1 MAGSGE
7 LGSLTAAARSLWGKS
22 DYGEG
27 ECWLPLYV
35 HLADA
40 AGVAG
45 RLWDCWLPKVTRE
58 VVARAVGGEDGGDE
72 ALARSLLVFLAG
84 VHDVGKATPVFQA
97 KGVPFGWSDAR
108 GIAWKPERAGFVLN
122 RDLVGKRDPT
132 HPIAGELILEKYLA
146 RHGASDCGAS
156 GVRSLPSIVGAHHGN
171 FPARTRLHDG
181 SHDLLALGWGGE
193 GHEAWE
199 EAQDELV
206 GYAAWLAEIDDER
219 LGRLVRLRLDVAV
232 ESLLTG
238 MVIISDWLASDSDL
252 FPLLDVCDVDDGMD
266 AAMLRRRLERAWA
279 MAHIPAPWSEQRP
292 CVEPFGEFFCH
303 RFGLP
308 DGIEPRPIQKAA
320 EQVAW
325 DAKDPGLLVI
335 EAPMGEGKT
344 EAALVAAEL
353 LAYRRG
359 LGGVCVALP
368 TMATTDAM
376 FARVRRWLDRLPR
389 DGSLEEKDIYL
400 AHGKAG
406 MNEEFQGLVR
416 ESRRHRSLVGNARE
430 GDARGFESEG
440 ATVSAWMY
448 GRKKGMLSNFV
459 VCTVD
464 QVLMG
469 ALHMRHLSLRQLAL
483 ANKVVVVD
491 ECHAYDLYMR
501 QYLDVIL
508 QWLGYWR
515 VPTVLLSATL
525 PDGQRECMVE
535 AYLSGRRLSEKAS
548 VPGGEEQHHVTKI
561 PAYLRKKQGVAASA
575 GAAAPAKTSVP
586 HVGYP
591 QITYTDG
598 TKALCVGAEASSR
611 SVPVSLKLI
620 DDSVDALVELLRDRL
635 RDGGCA
641 GVICDTVGRAQEAER
656 ALAEVFGE
664 DVVTLDHSRFI
675 DLDRMSTEEVL
686 RSEFGPAASVEN
698 GRRPRMRIVVGTQV
712 LEQSLDIDFDLLVT
726 DVAPI
731 DLLLQRLGRT
741 HRHKRGEGECERP
754 KMLREACCYVRGVD
768 AIDGGR
774 PTFAKGVTNVYDVAT
789 LMESLSVLGMT
800 TERSGA
806 DILLPRDIPHLVRE
820 AYSDQ
825 VERIVPER
833 WGEAYLTAQR
843 DRKVRN
849 DAKVQRARTCLLQD
863 LAYAKKNDWTLVN
876 LADKM
881 SVGEDPRDSDRGNR
895 AVRDTQET
903 IEVLLVRK
911 LQDGEIALLPWVGN
925 GSVAAGSMLPTEC
938 EPSREESLLLA
949 ESAARLPI
957 AICPTDKL
965 DGCIEELERGC
976 VNYVRCW
983 QESPWLAGRLLL
995 PMEES
1000 EPGVY
1005 ECELLGKRLRYT
1017 RRGGLATV
1025 HEPNHLKQ

>member
-1 MAGSGE
+1 M
-7 LGSLTAAARSLWGKS
+7 LW
-22 DYGEG
+22 
-27 ECWLPLYV
+27 L
-35 HLADA
+35 
-40 AGVAG
+40 
-45 RLWDCWLPKVTRE
+45 
-58 VVARAVGGEDGGDE
+58 
-72 ALARSLLVFLAG
+72 
-84 VHDVGKATPVFQA
+84 
-97 KGVPFGWSDAR
+97 
-108 GIAWKPERAGFVLN
+108 
-122 RDLVGKRDPT
+122 
-132 HPIAGELILEKYLA
+132 
-146 RHGASDCGAS
+146 
-156 GVRSLPSIVGAHHGN
+156 
-171 FPARTRLHDG
+171 
-181 SHDLLALGWGGE
+181 
-193 GHEAWE
+193 
-199 EAQDELV
+199 
-206 GYAAWLAEIDDER
+206 DDER
-219 LGRLVRLRLDVAV
+219 LGRLARLKLDVAV

-238 MVIISDWLASDSDL
+238 IVIISDWLASDSDL

-266 AAMLRRRLERAWA
+266 AATLRRRLERAWA
-279 MAHIPAPWSEQRP
+279 KAHIPAPWSEQRP
-292 CVEPFGEFFCH
+292 CVEPFGEFFCK

-308 DGIEPRPIQKAA
+308 AGIEPRPIQRAA
-320 EQVAW
+320 KQVAW

-406 MNEEFQGLVR
+406 LNEEFQGLVR

-430 GDARGFESEG
+430 GDAREFESEG

-525 PDGQRECMVE
+525 PDGQRERMVE
-535 AYLSGRRLSEKAS
+535 TYLSGRRLAEKVSA
-548 VPGGEEQHHVTKI
+548 PGGGEQHHVTKI
-561 PAYLRKKQGVAASA
+561 PAYLRKKQSTAASA
-575 GAAAPAKTSVP
+575 GAAALAKASVP

-598 TKALCVGAEASSR
+598 TKTLCVGAEASSR

-686 RSEFGPAASVEN
+686 RSELGPAASVGN
-698 GRRPRMRIVVGTQV
+698 GRRPHTRIVVGTQV

-731 DLLLQRLGRT
+731 DLLLQRQIPALIICNRMKADASCIELAEKYGVPLLRTDMETSEFMASVITSLHHHLAPRITRHGVMVEVYGEGVLLLGDSGIGKSEAAIELV
-741 HRHKRGEGECERP
+741 KRGHRLVADDAVEIKKVAYNLLIGSAPEVIRYYIE
-754 KMLREACCYVRGVD
+754 LRGIGV
-768 AIDGGR
+768 ID
-774 PTFAKGVTNVYDVAT
+774 
-789 LMESLSVLGMT
+789 
-800 TERSGA
+800 
-806 DILLPRDIPHLVRE
+806 
-820 AYSDQ
+820 
-825 VERIVPER
+825 
-833 WGEAYLTAQR
+833 
-843 DRKVRN
+843 
-849 DAKVQRARTCLLQD
+849 
-863 LAYAKKNDWTLVN
+863 
-876 LADKM
+876 
-881 SVGEDPRDSDRGNR
+881 
-895 AVRDTQET
+895 
-903 IEVLLVRK
+903 VRK
-911 LQDGEIALLPWVGN
+911 LFGMGAVKDQEKIDMIINIEAWQDGYMYDRLGLMNKHTEILGVNVPTITVPVKPGRNLAVIIETAAMQNRQKKMGIDSALEFTQKIN
-925 GSVAAGSMLPTEC
+925 AQFD
-938 EPSREESLLLA
+938 RD
-949 ESAARLPI
+949 I
-957 AICPTDKL
+957 KI
-965 DGCIEELERGC
+965 
-976 VNYVRCW
+976 
-983 QESPWLAGRLLL
+983 
-995 PMEES
+995 
-1000 EPGVY
+1000 
-1005 ECELLGKRLRYT
+1005 
-1017 RRGGLATV
+1017 
-1025 HEPNHLKQ
+1025 